1 MQGEGE
7 AALTPRLAAFL
18 GVVLCAAL
26 GISAFGIISAVTDS
40 DAVGT
45 SGLPPAVGA
54 VGFALALAVFLFV
67 VGGALR
73 AVPPSYLTAVLS
85 APAVVGGYA
94 IGIAS
99 VVVFDGQGLGVA
111 LGVAGSFLLSWF
123 AVALAL
129 SAAISGWLAI
139 ASIRTRVRGAQ
150 WPWEKREE
158 EDS

>member
-1 MQGEGE
+1 MQGEGG

-26 GISAFGIISAVTDS
+26 GISAFGIISAVTNT

-45 SGLPPAVGA
+45 PGLPPAVGA
-54 VGFALALAVFLFV
+54 VGFALALATFLFV

-85 APAVVGGYA
+85 APAVVGAYA
-94 IGIAS
+94 LGIAI
-99 VVVFDGQGLGVA
+99 VAGFDGRGPGAA
-111 LGVAGSFLLSWF
+111 LGVAGSFLLSWY

-129 SAAISGWLAI
+129 SAALAGWLVI
-139 ASIRTRVRGAQ
+139 ASVRTRVRGAQ
-150 WPWEKREE
+150 WPWERHEE